1 MVGSDSH
8 GPPPQIASSVDDS
21 WFWNDEASSS
31 SSKKDDNDNGT
42 PDSVGVDLTTIPLEN
57 DLDAAERL
65 RRELSDRD
73 ARIKNVSVENAIL
86 GNKLKNL
93 VAENQELNRNID
105 ELDKQ
110 HNLAVENVLEAKNGL
125 QAKLAKLNK
134 EFLEFQQKVEDEKK
148 ANKIEVQE
156 QLRSLQDDQV
166 ELESLRNEVRSLT
179 EDLEVIQEEKE
190 KMEAANREIAEKYRM
205 EDKNASRATEEA
217 LKLQNIELSNQLLSI
232 QSEKD
237 QMQAISTAIA
247 EKYKIDSENH
257 KTIENNFNETQLKL
271 QTDIA
276 ELTMSLQAAQAKKI
290 NLAAKLQS
298 LQILQ
303 SESEESQPLQTV
315 SSEYEEIIY
324 QINSLINNYYA
335 LDENH
340 ENFTSVSHFVEYF
353 KNWICAES
361 SKLKELEGENCNL
374 LEENI
379 TVNEKL
385 AKITHDKEILKADLI
400 NYEIECSELMKNN
413 SILLADLESYKSSGK
428 LETIQEGDGEENIGI
443 LELQLER
450 SNSLNQSLEDEF
462 DEMKTNI
469 QKLER
474 EKLSHVQTIKALKDK
489 LQGAETSDDELKS
502 KEKMEENFFVVTED
516 IKAKFQK
523 DLESRD
529 QMLNEKD
536 KELRIAFEELDK
548 MQHLKQQ
555 FEFVSANYA
564 QLQQQNG
571 DLQRELM
578 QFSVTNS
585 NLTAQINQLTSANQ
599 EMGDQSQIE
608 EELRAIQEM
617 LGKVTLEKE
626 KLIELVTIKHGESV
640 QYHNEILRLN
650 QLTQD
655 QQTELASLK
664 EKLELFDNNLK
675 LEQTALKMLQQDKH
689 EALEQN
695 SVLNKNIERL
705 RQHLLEVA
713 EAYTLETVDLQ
724 KNIEEYKMKLVSLEE
739 DTKKSTTAYT
749 SARYVYICY

>member
-8 GPPPQIASSVDDS
+8 APLPQIANTDDS

-31 SSKKDDNDNGT
+31 SSKKDDNDNGS

-57 DLDAAERL
+57 DFQAVEKL
-65 RRELSDRD
+65 RRELIDRD
-73 ARIKNVSVENAIL
+73 AKIKSYSMENSLL

-93 VAENQELNRNID
+93 ASENLELNRNID

-110 HNLAVENVLEAKNGL
+110 HNLAVENVLEAKNAL
-125 QAKLAKLNK
+125 QAKLAEINK
-134 EFLEFQQKVEDEKK
+134 DFLEYQRKVEEEKK

-190 KMEAANREIAEKYRM
+190 KMEVANRKIAEKYRK
-205 EDKNASRATEEA
+205 EDQNASKLTEDA
-217 LKLQNIELSNQLLSI
+217 LKQQVLELSNQLLKI
-232 QSEKD
+232 QAEKD
-237 QMQAISTAIA
+237 QMQLISTAIA
-247 EKYKIDSENH
+247 DKYKIDRENH
-257 KTIENNFNETQLKL
+257 QTIEHNFQEIQLKL
-271 QTDIA
+271 QDEITEIRKN
-276 ELTMSLQAAQAKKI
+276 LQTAQAEKL
-290 NLAAKLQS
+290 NLTAALQS
-298 LQILQ
+298 SQVIQ
-303 SESEESQPLQTV
+303 SETDAQQTPTSEI
-315 SSEYEEIIY
+315 EEIIY
-324 QINSLINNYYA
+324 QMNSLINNYYA

-340 ENFTSVSHFVEYF
+340 ENFSNISHFVEYF
-353 KNWICAES
+353 KNWISAES
-361 SKLKELEGENCNL
+361 SKLKELESENCNL

-385 AKITHDKEILKADLI
+385 TKITHDKEILKADLI

-413 SILLADLESYKSSGK
+413 SILLADLENYKSSGK

-443 LELQLER
+443 LEQQLER

-462 DEMKTNI
+462 DTMKKTIKN
-469 QKLER
+469 LEL
-474 EKLSHVQTIKALKDK
+474 EKLNLEQKIKV
-489 LQGAETSDDELKS
+489 LQEKIQGTESSDDELK
-502 KEKMEENFFVVTED
+502 V
-516 IKAKFQK
+516 KAKLQK
-523 DLESRD
+523 EIESRD

-548 MQHLKQQ
+548 MAHLKQQ
-555 FEFVSANYA
+555 FEFVSSNSN
-564 QLQQQNG
+564 QLMQQNG
-571 DLQRELM
+571 ELQREMM

-585 NLTAQINQLTSANQ
+585 NLTAQINQLTNASL
-599 EMGDQSQIE
+599 EKGDQSQLE

-626 KLIELVTIKHGESV
+626 TLVGLVTIKHDENV
-640 QYHNEILRLN
+640 QYHKEILRLN
-650 QLTQD
+650 QLISV
-655 QQTELASLK
+655 QQTELTNLK
-664 EKLELFDNNLK
+664 EKLELQENNLK
-675 LEQTALKMLQQDKH
+675 LEQTALKLLQQDKH

-713 EAYTLETVDLQ
+713 DAYTLETVDLQ
-724 KNIEEYKMKLVSLEE
+724 KTIEEYKIKLISLEE

-749 SARYVYICY
+749 SAR